1 MSADIQRAAAG
12 KKPTLVAEQGR
23 RFHADYGFMRASSVN
38 YSRPS
43 KETDRVVKSFDDFLR
58 VHGHAK
64 GGLIRTDQG
73 GELAR
78 SIAFR
83 QAMLQRH
90 NFDVTTTSSDSN
102 LASRAEKWND
112 TLATTTRVLLYSSGL
127 PPKYWSVALR
137 HAVYLNNRRVH
148 AVTKKTPFEA
158 WNGIKPSL
166 KHLKVF
172 GSRVCVAKPGKHYA
186 KLDRGD
192 YRGIFL
198 GYTATDANVIY
209 LDLDTGVVKSSP
221 SATFDEAW
229 YTQSQRP
236 PAAQFLYSLG
246 LQDELPEVT
255 LSPSPSTNAYP
266 PKPNLELPS
275 PKLLSDAIHV
285 PILHHPTPLAWIEI
299 AAAAKTTQPAARW
312 ENVLDATTSPL
323 SSIQSIL
330 ADYEISRNDLA
341 MVYMSP
347 DPYHTAFTESL
358 DTCHLDVAQHPT
370 GGTEL
375 RHEADRLI
383 LTGTQ
388 PGSPAAKLPR
398 WRSRLKHAW
407 LIRVND
413 QDVHTPDDVSQ
424 ALLIAQT
431 KGIQTISL
439 LFAHSEIKHGLTNDG
454 LPHVTSI
461 N

>member
-1 MSADIQRAAAG
+1 M
-12 KKPTLVAEQGR
+12 
-23 RFHADYGFMRASSVN
+23 
-38 YSRPS
+38 
-43 KETDRVVKSFDDFLR
+43 
-58 VHGHAK
+58 
-64 GGLIRTDQG
+64 
-73 GELAR
+73 
-78 SIAFR
+78 
-83 QAMLQRH
+83 
-90 NFDVTTTSSDSN
+90 
-102 LASRAEKWND
+102 
-112 TLATTTRVLLYSSGL
+112 
-127 PPKYWSVALR
+127 
-137 HAVYLNNRRVH
+137 
-148 AVTKKTPFEA
+148 
-158 WNGIKPSL
+158 KPSL
-166 KHLKVF
+166 RHLKVF
-172 GSRVCVAKPGKHYA
+172 GSRVCVAKPGKRYA

-229 YTQSQRP
+229 YSQSQRP

-246 LQDELPEVT
+246 LKDELPEVT
-255 LSPSPSTNAYP
+255 LSPPPSTDAYP
-266 PKPNLELPS
+266 PKPNLKLPP

-285 PILHHPTPLAWIEI
+285 PILHHPTPLARIEI
-299 AAAAKTTQPAARW
+299 AAAAKTTRPAARW
-312 ENVLDATTSPL
+312 DNVLDATTSPL

-431 KGIQTISL
+431 KGIQTTSL

-454 LPHVTSI
+454 LPQCNVDQLNNRLLRRPSNQDLFGPNQAFHDLWTIHKRRPPIPPGYIIPVERAMQGHPECPLLWENIKDVLQFRPTTQEPCLYVGEIDVFVYSSYGRLTISVLHVRTLGLQI
-461 N
+461 